1 MEHMQHQVDE
11 HQHLIEYLAIDQQE
25 QITQL
30 LIQLLHLL
38 QKSLIQT
45 VTAPS
50 TGYYK
55 FSWKRTDNLFAG
67 ATVDTQMKLKKN
79 GSTFIG

>member
-45 VTAPS
+45 VITITLQIPVGLQRHQQGIINS
-50 TGYYK
+50 HGRELTTCLLGQ
-55 FSWKRTDNLFAG
+55 L
-67 ATVDTQMKLKKN
+67 
-79 GSTFIG
+79 